1 MSSPQRTTKTMASL
15 PLISWRT
22 TPSIRPSSSRGSS
35 RLGIFIRTLAAYL
48 AVRLEQ
54 PLVDRAALEVAAQ
67 RGQPEEALIL
77 VEQRECL
84 LQRLAAVHQGQRG
97 LEGAGFVEL
106 GEIGD
111 AAIDLETRFA
121 SLAVLRDPGAALK
134 DGFVVAERE
143 REQQFQFADA

>member
-35 RLGIFIRTLAAYL
+35 RLGIFIELAAHL
-48 AVRLEQ
+48 AVRLQQ

-67 RGQPEEALIL
+67 LRQAEEALVL
-77 VEQRECL
+77 VEQRERL
-84 LQRLAAVHQGQRG
+84 FQRFAAVHQRERG
-97 LEGAGFVEL
+97 LEGRGVGQLDEV
-106 GEIGD
+106 GD
-111 AAIDLETRFA
+111 AAVDLEARIA
-121 SLAVLRDPGAALK
+121 PLAVLGNPGAALE

-143 REQQFQFADA
+143 RKQ